1 MVNPIESNSQFELSH
16 VAVTS
21 APDALK
27 KGFHVPLMAI
37 YIIYFCHLY
46 GGDIKADT
54 LTMFGLAIYEVQLL

>member
-54 LTMFGLAIYEVQLL
+54 